1 MGKRGP
7 RATVT
12 RFETHGRPPRLT
24 AIVTPL
30 ALRYTGQVGARTI
43 DSGDHD
49 AALAALREHLCELQL
64 PQIVHRRR
72 AIILFEG
79 PHGSGK
85 KAALRQLAAA
95 FDPCHYAV
103 HCTRHERRE
112 SSEGHW
118 LARFWRELPG
128 AGDTAIFFRS
138 WYRRVLDDRI
148 AGHVDDD
155 ALARAFD
162 EINEFE
168 AQQRDYGTL
177 IVKLFFDVAPDI
189 QEARLSERAADP
201 WRRVVRGDQPISV
214 RDPAYAAAVNDLRA
228 NSDTRWSPWRIIDG
242 NDEARGTIA
251 ALSAIA
257 DAWAES
263 MPSEPPHLVETPGRA
278 A

>member
-1 MGKRGP
+1 MGAP
-7 RATVT
+7 NIQQ
-12 RFETHGRPPRLT
+12 H
-24 AIVTPL
+24 
-30 ALRYTGQVGARTI
+30 
-43 DSGDHD
+43 DHE
-49 AALAALREHLCELQL
+49 AALAALREDLAELQL
-64 PQIVHRRR
+64 PQIVHHRR

-79 PHGSGK
+79 PQGSGK

-103 HCTRHERRE
+103 HCTRHDRRE
-112 SSEGHW
+112 ASEGHW
-118 LARFWRELPG
+118 LARFWKRLPG

-138 WYRRVLDDRI
+138 WYRRVLEDRLL
-148 AGHVDDD
+148 GYVDDN

-177 IVKLFFDVAPDI
+177 IVKLYFDVSAEV

-201 WRRVVRGDQPISV
+201 WRQVMRGDEPVSA
-214 RDPAYAAAVNDLRA
+214 RDPAYAAALKDLRK
-228 NSDTRWSPWRIIDG
+228 NSDTRWSPWRMIDG
-242 NDEARGTIA
+242 NDESAATLA

-257 DAWAES
+257 DAWAEA
-263 MPSEPPHLVETPGRA
+263 MPAEPPHVVGERA